1 MTIKASI
8 LAVDDDPVNLKVVE
22 HVLSAEGHTILQARN
37 GPEALAAIERER
49 PDLVVL
55 DVMMP
60 EMNGYEVC
68 RRVRRN
74 PAIADVLIILLTAHS
89 SVESRLQGY
98 EAGADDFM
106 GKPFH
111 PGELQAHV
119 QALLRRRGPAP
130 QASLPAPPSKRGKT
144 TAFYSLR
151 GGVGVTSLATNVA
164 VTLTQLWGTPA
175 VLVDLALICGQSAML
190 LNQTLRH
197 TWADLAPIPLEDVTR
212 DLVEQVL
219 MPHDTGVRT
228 LAAPQSSEM
237 AELVTAPT
245 VERVLEMLSGA
256 HPYVVV
262 DLPHD
267 FRETTLAALDAADE
281 IVLLFAPDMSS
292 VYAAKRA
299 LDTFAML
306 DYPRERISLLM
317 NWTFE
322 KRGLAR
328 KSIESALG
336 VQVKYVMPY
345 VESLFVEALNR
356 GIPAVVHHEGKP
368 LATLFEDLAYDLSS
382 RDDRSAAPASP
393 TAAWKRLI
401 GRRKG

>member
-1 MTIKASI
+1 MTIKARI

-68 RRVRRN
+68 RRVRQT

-89 SVESRLQGY
+89 SVDSRLQGF

-111 PGELQAHV
+111 PAELQAHV
-119 QALLRRRGPAP
+119 QALLRRRGPA
-130 QASLPAPPSKRGKT
+130 QQDALPELQSSRGKT
-144 TAFYSLR
+144 IAFYSLR

-164 VTLTQLWGTPA
+164 VMLAQVWGTPT
-175 VLVDLALICGQSAML
+175 VLADLALTCGQSAML

-197 TWADLAPIPLEDVTR
+197 TWADLAPIPLEDVTG

-228 LAAPQSSEM
+228 LAAPQSSET

-245 VERVLEMLSGA
+245 VERVLGILAEA
-256 HPYVVV
+256 YPYVVV

-267 FRETTLAALDAADE
+267 FRETTLMALDAADE
-281 IVLLFAPDMSS
+281 IVLLFAPEMSS

-299 LDTFAML
+299 IDTFAML

-328 KSIESALG
+328 KSIESALNMP
-336 VQVKYVMPY
+336 VKYVVPY
-345 VESLFVEALNR
+345 AESLLVEALNR

-368 LATLFEDLAYDLSS
+368 LAAVFEDLAYDLS
-382 RDDRSAAPASP
+382 RGDDRSATPASP
-393 TAAWKRLI
+393 TAAWKRLM